1 MGKRKSSKD
10 PYYESVRDEMD
21 FYDSYWG
28 QVYYNIPLVEEGVP
42 DYTKYGLTKEIIQ
55 DYCRK
60 MYELGKKWSVGGK
73 SIEDFIRMVL
83 LCAIVPTLLILY
95 YALEQAWLA
104 YLITAITFP
113 LIYFIVVKTYNHF
126 MDGEY
131 AAARNQRIKKYI
143 DDVEQW
149 RDANRKKALK
159 EAYYSEKYPLSNPNN
174 LFRNLKK

>member
-1 MGKRKSSKD
+1 MAPAR
-10 PYYESVRDEMD
+10 
-21 FYDSYWG
+21 
-28 QVYYNIPLVEEGVP
+28 L
-42 DYTKYGLTKEIIQ
+42 
-55 DYCRK
+55 K
-60 MYELGKKWSVGGK
+60 MK
-73 SIEDFIRMVL
+73 
-83 LCAIVPTLLILY
+83 TLNDN
-95 YALEQAWLA
+95 
-104 YLITAITFP
+104 P
-113 LIYFIVVKTYNHF
+113 YFIVVKTYNHF